1 MEVLSS
7 SASVWFLKFLFP
19 LLGGS
24 FWRRFWMDESDSG
37 EPWKLPT
44 FLYWRVDEC
53 HNSSCRCKGFTL
65 HWPFLYREMTQRCSK
80 VSHMCAN
87 VQ

>member
-37 EPWKLPT
+37 ESLG
-44 FLYWRVDEC
+44 
-53 HNSSCRCKGFTL
+53 SCQLSCTGGLMNVTIRAADV
-65 HWPFLYREMTQRCSK
+65 K
-80 VSHMCAN
+80 VSPFTGLFCTEK
-87 VQ
+87 